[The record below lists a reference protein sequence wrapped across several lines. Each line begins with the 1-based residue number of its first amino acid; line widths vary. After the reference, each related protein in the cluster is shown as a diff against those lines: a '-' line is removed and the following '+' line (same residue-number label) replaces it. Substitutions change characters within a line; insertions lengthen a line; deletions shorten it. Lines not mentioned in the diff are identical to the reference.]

1 MHGLRWFYGRYY
13 QHLKKNLGLSHI
25 SLKTR
30 IALSLCFLS
39 QAEGMVEETLG
50 IAIGELE
57 GTVVGADVVT
67 AGAVIGVV
75 VTGLALGHIIGR
87 DEEASE
93 RNVERGKT
101 VCELPLQAPKPH
113 NYFF

>member
-1 MHGLRWFYGRYY
+1 M
-13 QHLKKNLGLSHI
+13 
-25 SLKTR
+25 
-30 IALSLCFLS
+30 
-39 QAEGMVEETLG
+39 G

-93 RNVERGKT
+93 RNVER
-101 VCELPLQAPKPH
+101 AW
-113 NYFF
+113 